1 MDKRILD
8 KLIQS
13 YHLKGMVESVIWDTK
28 PGEITIKFINQT
40 KDCAGE
46 VKLENATVNLGEYEL
61 AFYSTSQLDNLLKV
75 MHNHVEMEVIEEQDI
90 PIKINISDKDFD
102 LTYHL
107 ATKELIPVTPNI
119 NEPEEYDMD
128 IIVDEEFI
136 QKFNKAYSALD
147 KPTRFTVESKFDE
160 IQLAEFVVGESISY
174 ANKIKFQHESSF
186 FLGSKSLP
194 FSAPVFK
201 EILTANKDATEGK
214 ISISEQGLMK
224 IEFKDSNTTSL
235 YYLLRLSD

>member
-13 YHLKGMVESVIWDTK
+13 YHLKGMVESVVWDTK
-28 PGEITIKFINQT
+28 PGKITIKFINQT

-46 VKLENATVNLGEYEL
+46 VKLENASVNLGEHEL

-75 MHNHVEMEVIEEQDI
+75 MHNHVEMEVITEQNI

-107 ATKELIPVTPNI
+107 ATKELIPASPNI
-119 NEPEEYDMD
+119 SEPDEYDMD
-128 IIVDEEFI
+128 IVVNEEFI

-147 KPTRFTVESKFDE
+147 KPTRFTVESKFDQ

-174 ANKIKFQHESSF
+174 ANKIKFQHESTF

-224 IEFKDSNTTSL
+224 VEFKDSNTTSL

>member
-1 MDKRILD
+1 
-8 KLIQS
+8 
-13 YHLKGMVESVIWDTK
+13 
-28 PGEITIKFINQT
+28 
-40 KDCAGE
+40 
-46 VKLENATVNLGEYEL
+46 
-61 AFYSTSQLDNLLKV
+61 
-75 MHNHVEMEVIEEQDI
+75 
-90 PIKINISDKDFD
+90 
-102 LTYHL
+102 
-107 ATKELIPVTPNI
+107 
-119 NEPEEYDMD
+119 MD

-201 EILTANKDATEGK
+201 EILTANKDVKFYEFQDWTDLQRGILQILDKYYESKYQTEKCYG
-214 ISISEQGLMK
+214 
-224 IEFKDSNTTSL
+224 
-235 YYLLRLSD
+235 

>member
-75 MHNHVEMEVIEEQDI
+75 IWILLLMRNLF
-90 PIKINISDKDFD
+90 KN
-102 LTYHL
+102 LTKH
-107 ATKELIPVTPNI
+107 
-119 NEPEEYDMD
+119 
-128 IIVDEEFI
+128 
-136 QKFNKAYSALD
+136 
-147 KPTRFTVESKFDE
+147 
-160 IQLAEFVVGESISY
+160 IQL
-174 ANKIKFQHESSF
+174 
-186 FLGSKSLP
+186 
-194 FSAPVFK
+194 
-201 EILTANKDATEGK
+201 
-214 ISISEQGLMK
+214 
-224 IEFKDSNTTSL
+224 
-235 YYLLRLSD
+235 

>member
-1 MDKRILD
+1 
-8 KLIQS
+8 
-13 YHLKGMVESVIWDTK
+13 
-28 PGEITIKFINQT
+28 
-40 KDCAGE
+40 
-46 VKLENATVNLGEYEL
+46 
-61 AFYSTSQLDNLLKV
+61 
-75 MHNHVEMEVIEEQDI
+75 
-90 PIKINISDKDFD
+90 
-102 LTYHL
+102 
-107 ATKELIPVTPNI
+107 
-119 NEPEEYDMD
+119 MD